1 MTIKT
6 EAMDSTGL
14 ETEPKTVEDL
24 WVTGIETDSVLLVQA
39 GMMVMIENRTRDA
52 QNLVKKLPK
61 GRNQGDSR
69 RRM

>member
-24 WVTGIETDSVLLVQA
+24 WVTGIETDSVLVQA

-61 GRNQGDSR
+61 G
-69 RRM
+69 

>member
-1 MTIKT
+1 VTIKT

-24 WVTGIETDSVLLVQA
+24 WVTGIETDSVLVQA

-52 QNLVKKLPK
+52 QNLVKKLPR
-61 GRNQGDSR
+61 G
-69 RRM
+69 

>member
-1 MTIKT
+1 
-6 EAMDSTGL
+6 MDSTGL

-61 GRNQGDSR
+61 G
-69 RRM
+69 

>member
-14 ETEPKTVEDL
+14 DSETEPKTVEDL
-24 WVTGIETDSVLLVQA
+24 WVTGIETDSVLVQA

-61 GRNQGDSR
+61 G
-69 RRM
+69 

>member
-24 WVTGIETDSVLLVQA
+24 WVTGIETDSVLVQA

-52 QNLVKKLPK
+52 QNLVKKLPR
-61 GRNQGDSR
+61 G
-69 RRM
+69 

>member
-24 WVTGIETDSVLLVQA
+24 WVTGIETDSVFVQA
-39 GMMVMIENRTRDA
+39 GMMAMIENRTRDA

-61 GRNQGDSR
+61 G
-69 RRM
+69 

>member
-24 WVTGIETDSVLLVQA
+24 WVTGIETDSVLVQA

-52 QNLVKKLPK
+52 QTLVTKLPK
-61 GRNQGDSR
+61 G
-69 RRM
+69 